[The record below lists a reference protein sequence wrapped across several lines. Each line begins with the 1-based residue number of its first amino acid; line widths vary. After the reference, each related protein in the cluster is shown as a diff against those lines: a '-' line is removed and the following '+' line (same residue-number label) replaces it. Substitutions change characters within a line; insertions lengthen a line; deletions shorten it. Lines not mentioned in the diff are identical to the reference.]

1 VCICMMAT
9 GPYIYDTKRKTYIRK
24 KHDELHQPDH
34 TTIMM
39 IHTQLSHI
47 IVYDDD
53 ANLEFLNSSVGL
65 LRR

>member
-1 VCICMMAT
+1 MCICMMAT
-9 GPYIYDTKRKTYIRK
+9 GLIFMIQKEKLIYGKSMMNYTNQT
-24 KHDELHQPDH
+24 

>member
-1 VCICMMAT
+1 MIQKEKLIYGKSMMNYT
-9 GPYIYDTKRKTYIRK
+9 NQT
-24 KHDELHQPDH
+24 